1 MTFHVSFPPALQ
13 PPPRPLPVRC
23 ISYTASAAW
32 VRLAPCAMRFTT
44 TYLFQSHSGGR
55 WKSCGIGSY
64 WWSSTKAIRQQWDQR
79 NQPWRGFET
88 FGSSRLSESN
98 LNRFWTCHVLPF
110 SKWSQ
115 NIPCC
120 RSSLTH
126 SHVDLFGPPPF
137 GGVVPNKAYY
147 LYYPVFTHIDLYI
160 IKRWFGART

>member
-1 MTFHVSFPPALQ
+1 MHKTDSQPTSMTFHVSLPPALQ
-13 PPPRPLPVRC
+13 PPPCPLPVRS
-23 ISYTASAAW
+23 ISYMASAAW

-98 LNRFWTCHVLPF
+98 LNMLWTCPAFFSMITEHPMLPV
-110 SKWSQ
+110 KPDPQ
-115 NIPCC
+115 PCGSVWA
-120 RSSLTH
+120 SSIRRCCTKQSLVTCIYTH
-126 SHVDLFGPPPF
+126 RPL
-137 GGVVPNKAYY
+137 
-147 LYYPVFTHIDLYI
+147 
-160 IKRWFGART
+160 